1 MPSTRSSDTLA
12 SVTTSLA
19 AQAWGRE
26 RGRLIGIAYRML
38 GDLGEAEDVAS
49 DVAESA
55 LTAERRGDDVR
66 SWPAWLTTACVR
78 RSIDRVRALAARR
91 ETYPGPW
98 LPEPVSPDRLPD
110 EVAATRELLSLTLL
124 HLAEQLRPE
133 ARAALVLHRAFG
145 MTAREIGEI
154 LERSPAAVRQSI
166 SRAERTLRI
175 APGDPAPRP
184 ADAAALGRLVA
195 AIETGDVAQVLALL
209 DDDVVLWSDG
219 GGRVSAARR
228 PIVGAD
234 AVARFILGVLDKAVR
249 AGTPTTLA
257 PLVVNG
263 EAALDLRRPGRRD
276 VVVLE
281 LTAEG
286 RVRGV
291 RQVSNPDKLTRV

>member
-1 MPSTRSSDTLA
+1 M
-12 SVTTSLA
+12 TTSLA